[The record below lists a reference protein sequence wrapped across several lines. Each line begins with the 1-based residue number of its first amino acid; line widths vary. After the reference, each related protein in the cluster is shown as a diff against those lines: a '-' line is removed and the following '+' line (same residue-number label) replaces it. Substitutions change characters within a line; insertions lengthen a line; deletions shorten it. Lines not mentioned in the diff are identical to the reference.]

1 MQTQAFSDQQYEALV
16 TEIIQHQ
23 HTTDDKS
30 KYAGCVLRLAG
41 RDLMDYRKGGKGPGT
56 GGSDGCIDF
65 EDPNNAGLPTCL
77 VWTDLPGIYDKWCDQ
92 ISLADFIVVAA
103 EAVAGS
109 LSPDYNANHKFNTDT
124 LLARF
129 KYQFEFGRKSVD
141 ECPSESSLTVDVN
154 NGWSLRINYFE
165 DF

>member
-1 MQTQAFSDQQYEALV
+1 
-16 TEIIQHQ
+16 
-23 HTTDDKS
+23 
-30 KYAGCVLRLAG
+30 
-41 RDLMDYRKGGKGPGT
+41 
-56 GGSDGCIDF
+56 
-65 EDPNNAGLPTCL
+65 
-77 VWTDLPGIYDKWCDQ
+77 
-92 ISLADFIVVAA
+92 VAA

-154 NGWSLRINYFE
+154 NGCDDLQKIYVDNIFQSKGWGKQKAWELTAAISGAHTMGNPLSE
-165 DF
+165 